1 MGALNPRPA
10 GPVGRELS
18 LGTSTTRWQTTGPW
32 GPGVQDPAPDDTRY
46 LAHTALG
53 GAMPALPPD
62 KRGTLPP
69 PLPGMPPLPRRSRLP
84 ARPRPLPDAAA
95 VRLCLIPES
104 APPYDTEVTAVRP
117 PGALPQ
123 PGSGPAACGGAP
135 RSSRPGGRVSSDQ
148 QKPPLPS
155 RSPGSPAMSPG
166 VPGSPPVSSGMAG
179 APTMSP
185 DWPTRFAQALAEALA
200 GSRSPRQ
207 LAPWTTER
215 ARERIQRLGVHLS
228 AGQQPRVRRVVT
240 FHPSADAMEMAVVVG
255 FGKRI
260 HALAVRLERADCG
273 QPVSGRAAQSG
284 KWLCTTVEAA

>member
-1 MGALNPRPA
+1 VADDGLR
-10 GPVGRELS
+10 
-18 LGTSTTRWQTTGPW
+18 GTRTRRRTTPH
-32 GPGVQDPAPDDTRY
+32 Y

-62 KRGTLPP
+62 RRGTLPP
-69 PLPGMPPLPRRSRLP
+69 PLPGMPPLLGMPPLPRRSRLP
-84 ARPRPLPDAAA
+84 AGPRPLPDAAA

-104 APPYDTEVTAVRP
+104 APPYDAVVTAVRP

-123 PGSGPAACGGAP
+123 PGSGPAAGGGAP
-135 RSSRPGGRVSSDQ
+135 RSSRPGGQGSPDQ
-148 QKPPLPS
+148 QKPPAP
-155 RSPGSPAMSPG
+155 PGSPAISPG
-166 VPGSPPVSSGMAG
+166 VPSSPAMSSGAPGSPPVPSGTAG

-185 DWPTRFAQALAEALA
+185 DWPARFAQALAETLA

-215 ARERIQRLGVHLS
+215 ARERIQRLGVQLS
-228 AGQQPRVRRVVT
+228 AGQQPRVHRVVT
-240 FHPSADAMEMAVVVG
+240 FQPSADAMEMAVVVG

-260 HALAVRLERADCG
+260 HALAVRLERAGYG
-273 QPVSGRAAQSG
+273 QPVSGRADKSG